1 MAPRSTT
8 PPARL
13 VAFTVLVILVGAAA
27 GCGLFAT
34 SIGDIQA
41 KPQDFIGREVTVAG
55 EVTNTMKLPFLPG
68 FYTVKDKTGEI
79 SVFAGAQPPALGARV
94 RVKGRVEAAATIGG
108 QSFGVHI
115 RESSGT

>member
-1 MAPRSTT
+1 MASRKPIH
-8 PPARL
+8 AMRL
-13 VAFTVLVILVGAAA
+13 LVCLMVVSVIGPAA

-55 EVTNTMKLPFLPG
+55 EVANSVKLPFLPG
-68 FYTVKDKTGEI
+68 FYTVKDRTGEI
-79 SVFAGAQPPALGARV
+79 AVLASAQPPAVGSKV

-108 QSFGVHI
+108 QSIGVHI
-115 RESSGT
+115 RESKSN